1 MQSLQCND
9 DTVAK
14 KRSRTSEVQ
23 SQVQT
28 PKCRVAV
35 KTKKYLQKKAVEEYE
50 VIYQNNALVKAIL
63 HQDLSSTAIT
73 IHKYEY
79 TFRP

>member
-1 MQSLQCND
+1 MGWVSTVSSQSNMGDPIERIEYTYDAKGNVQ
-9 DTVAK
+9 TAK
-14 KRSRTSEVQ
+14 KFIEG
-23 SQVQT
+23 
-28 PKCRVAV
+28 
-35 KTKKYLQKKAVEEYE
+35 KAVEEYE

-79 TFRP
+79 TFR

>member
-1 MQSLQCND
+1 MHRKFFCCHEFGA
-9 DTVAK
+9 TK
-14 KRSRTSEVQ
+14 KLAPRRRCATG
-23 SQVQT
+23 
-28 PKCRVAV
+28 PRA
-35 KTKKYLQKKAVEEYE
+35 KKYLQKKAVEEYE